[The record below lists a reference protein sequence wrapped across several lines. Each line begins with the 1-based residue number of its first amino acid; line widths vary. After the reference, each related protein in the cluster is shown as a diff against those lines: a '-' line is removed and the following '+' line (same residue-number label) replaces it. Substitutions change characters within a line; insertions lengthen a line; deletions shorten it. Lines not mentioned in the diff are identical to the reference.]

1 MKKKLI
7 GIALILCMLL
17 SFVPM
22 AAFAEEPA
30 DGELEEVLFI
40 DEVPAEEAV
49 EEAIP
54 EEENIEEVF
63 EEIIEEPAE
72 EAAEEPAEAAEEEPA
87 EEAAEEVPAEET
99 AVAAEP
105 VDDSVSDVPANGS
118 CGNGVYYDISGDNMR
133 VYGNGAMTMS
143 PGGNPV
149 TLTVE
154 TGVTEI
160 CANAFAGYTRLTT
173 VTIQNGVNLI
183 SSRAFMGCTA
193 LKTIRFTGNAPT
205 GIDSTAFT
213 NVVAT
218 VYYPSGNS
226 TWNGKTN
233 FGYGGTLTW
242 QAEGSGPSP
251 SQNGWVKSGSNWY
264 YYENGKMITSAWRKD
279 SKGLWY
285 YLGSDGAMVTTAII
299 VTSGK
304 QYYVGSDGA
313 MVTNTTITY
322 KGQQYAADANGV
334 LTPVGPGPS
343 QNGWVKNGRNWYY
356 YKNGSKV
363 VSAWVKSSSKWYYMG
378 SDGAMVTNAIIVT
391 NGRQY
396 YVGSDGV
403 MVTNTTITYKG
414 QQ

>member
-30 DGELEEVLFI
+30 DLEMQEILFI
-40 DEVPAEEAV
+40 DEAPAEADG
-49 EEAIP
+49 EEAAP
-54 EEENIEEVF
+54 AEEVF

-72 EAAEEPAEAAEEEPA
+72 EAVEETAEAAEEEPA

-193 LKTIRFTGNAPT
+193 LKTIRFTGNAP
-205 GIDSTAFT
+205 GIDNTAFT
-213 NVVAT
+213 NVTAT
-218 VYYPSGNS
+218 VYNPSGDS
-226 TWNGKTN
+226 TWNGMTGY
-233 FGYGGTLTW
+233 GYGGT
-242 QAEGSGPSP
+242 
-251 SQNGWVKSGSNWY
+251 
-264 YYENGKMITSAWRKD
+264 RKD
-279 SKGLWY
+279 
-285 YLGSDGAMVTTAII
+285 
-299 VTSGK
+299 
-304 QYYVGSDGA
+304 
-313 MVTNTTITY
+313 TITVT
-322 KGQQYAADANGV
+322 AA
-334 LTPVGPGPS
+334 
-343 QNGWVKNGRNWYY
+343 KKR
-356 YKNGSKV
+356 
-363 VSAWVKSSSKWYYMG
+363 
-378 SDGAMVTNAIIVT
+378 
-391 NGRQY
+391 
-396 YVGSDGV
+396 
-403 MVTNTTITYKG
+403 
-414 QQ
+414 